1 MASTQYT
8 NGVPQYMFQS
18 CTELPCC
25 SVPLRLTSTPQNMA
39 LNLSK
44 NKPSTPAV
52 SDASNPLAFQ
62 HNHLIRTPLRMGTV
76 EARIFIHALAQV
88 HQTDK
93 AFKPLKI
100 PVSAVVGHE
109 PNGEDY
115 RGVHA
120 SCSALVGQILNLLP
134 IDAKRGRLHKVPLMA
149 EIALDPGTGFITGQ
163 FNEKAKPYLLNLKAA
178 GNFTSANVE
187 TLLTFTNTNSARLYW
202 ILLSYRNMEGPRV
215 QIELAD
221 LKLWMLTTD
230 TVYPSYTEFKRRV
243 LDPIEEDFQRIGFKA
258 TWEPIKTG
266 KKITALLFSIPKEK
280 KPKALPAAAASPQQP
295 PSAAAAFTTWLS
307 SADPRL
313 QQAHG
318 ELLGKHQLTKP
329 SAANIIRWLADQP
342 EETKLEFFRARHRA
356 QTHTGPVVSMRHF
369 TLASINAA
377 LGTAFK

>member
-1 MASTQYT
+1 MA
-8 NGVPQYMFQS
+8 V
-18 CTELPCC
+18 
-25 SVPLRLTSTPQNMA
+25 
-39 LNLSK
+39 NLSK

-76 EARIFIHALAQV
+76 EARIFIHALGQV

-100 PVSAVVGHE
+100 PVSAIVGHE

-115 RGVHA
+115 KGVHA

-178 GNFTSANVE
+178 GNFTQANVE
-187 TLLTFTNTNSARLYW
+187 TLVTFTNPNSARLYW
-202 ILLSYRNMEGPRV
+202 ILLSYRNLEGPRV

-221 LKLWMLTTD
+221 LKLWMLTDATK
-230 TVYPSYTEFKRRV
+230 YPLYTEFKKWV
-243 LDPIEEDFQRIGFKA
+243 LTPIEEEFQRVGFKA
-258 TWEPIKTG
+258 TWEPVKTG
-266 KKITALLFSIPKEK
+266 KKTTALRFTIPKEK
-280 KPKALPAAAASPQQP
+280 KPKALPAAASPQQP
-295 PSAAAAFTTWLS
+295 PSAAAAFTTWLTT
-307 SADPRL
+307 ADPKL

-329 SAANIIRWLADQP
+329 SAANIIRWVADQP

-356 QTHTGPVVSMRHF
+356 QTHKEPVANMRRF

-377 LGTAFK
+377 LGTDFK